1 MNMNDTETEDKID
14 SHSYIPFRITASTTY
29 PKDTVT
35 ATATATATTQITK
48 KKKIET
54 VSRSS
59 ETNRICS
66 NLKLEYE

>member
-29 PKDTVT
+29 QKDTVT

-48 KKKIET
+48 RKKLKQSHDRQKQIEFVLT
-54 VSRSS
+54 
-59 ETNRICS
+59 
-66 NLKLEYE
+66 